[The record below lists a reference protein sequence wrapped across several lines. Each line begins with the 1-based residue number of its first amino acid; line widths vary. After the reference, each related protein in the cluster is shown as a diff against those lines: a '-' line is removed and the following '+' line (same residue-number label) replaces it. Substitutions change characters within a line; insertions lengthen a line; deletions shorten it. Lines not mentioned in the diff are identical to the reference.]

1 MKIHK
6 STLLLKTELYTYNRS
21 INLLMNYLILFGAN
35 EKYSNDSKYL
45 YHSVTKKNKDLLTE
59 FYLYDFTIPFDIKIK
74 WILIRGFNLSTNINK
89 MDPLVYTFYVNMV
102 KYDCMILCDDLKILE
117 DAFRNVPSFTQ

>member
-1 MKIHK
+1 
-6 STLLLKTELYTYNRS
+6 
-21 INLLMNYLILFGAN
+21 MNYLILFGAN